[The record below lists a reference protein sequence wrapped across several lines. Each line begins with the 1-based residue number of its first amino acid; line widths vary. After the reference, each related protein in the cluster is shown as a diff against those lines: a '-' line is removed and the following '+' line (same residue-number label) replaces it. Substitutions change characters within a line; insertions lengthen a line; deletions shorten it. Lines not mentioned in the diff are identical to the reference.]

1 MNSIARQKKSAATKR
16 EPFAYVIAFHGDR
29 FIMVRH
35 KDRKWEMPG
44 GRLQSHETHEQAA
57 EREFIEETGRALD
70 IVDCMDIDGGKVCVG
85 LAGPRIRDKLSEEIA
100 EVREMQ
106 ELPSEL
112 SFPLVEY
119 ETLLAKARNI
129 METFKRG
136 EAINGSASPRENRPD
151 DRSR

>member
-1 MNSIARQKKSAATKR
+1 MSPGARQKKIAATKR
-16 EPFAYVIAFHGDR
+16 EPFAYVIAFRGDR

-44 GRLQSHETHEQAA
+44 GRLESHETHEQAA
-57 EREFIEETGRALD
+57 EREFIEETGRALE
-70 IVDCMDIDGGKVCVG
+70 IVNCIDIDGGKVCFG
-85 LAGPRIRDKLSEEIA
+85 FAGPRIRDKLSEEIA
-100 EVREMQ
+100 EVRELQ

-119 ETLLAKARNI
+119 ETLLAKARSI

-136 EAINGSASPRENRPD
+136 EAINGSASPRQNRPD

>member
-1 MNSIARQKKSAATKR
+1 MNSITRQKKTTATKR

-44 GRLQSHETHEQAA
+44 GRLESHETHEQAA
-57 EREFIEETGRALD
+57 KREFIEETGRTLD
-70 IVDCMDIDGGKVCVG
+70 IVTCMDIDGGKVCVG
-85 LAGPRIRDKLSEEIA
+85 IAGPRIRDKLSEEIA
-100 EVREMQ
+100 EVRELQ

-119 ETLLAKARNI
+119 KTLLAKARNI

-136 EAINGSASPRENRPD
+136 EAINGSASPRMNRPD